1 MRLQTTVDLSLIR
14 GLVTRI
20 DRCSSGG
27 FPMSRARASIDIGHF
42 YYLLGFPHRDLTAG
56 AVHAVL
62 LLMCRT
68 LLSFR

>member
-1 MRLQTTVDLSLIR
+1 MKLQTTVDLSLIR

-27 FPMSRARASIDIGHF
+27 LPMSRERASIDIGH
-42 YYLLGFPHRDLTAG
+42 LLLLSGFPHRDLTA
-56 AVHAVL
+56 AMHAVL

-68 LLSFR
+68 LLFR